1 MAYETVTKKSLGAR
15 LGDSLKGIITG
26 IILAALGIGLLFWNE
41 GNFIKTKKGLEEGAA
56 SVVSIQPDAVSAENN
71 GKLVHLSGPTGT
83 TETLTD
89 NQFGLHVT
97 DSVRLERKVEMFQW
111 TERSQEEKREKTGG
125 GIEIKTTYTY
135 AKVWSPDV
143 IDSSRFKD
151 PKYVGANPTTML
163 FENRSWTAGTVT
175 LGAFRLNPAQ
185 ISRISGSEPV
195 PLGQG
200 QLDALPDDVRARAQ
214 ISDRFIYFGANPQS
228 PQIGDVRV
236 SFSRVPV
243 AQVTIVARQNG
254 NTFEPHTTS
263 QGTKIDLFAMGALSA
278 GQMFQEAEK
287 LNVTTTWILRLVGFV
302 LILIG
307 FNMVFA
313 PLGVLASVLP
323 PAGAIV
329 RFGTGLLS
337 FVLTLPVSLITIA
350 VGWLAFRPVIGG
362 AILAAAL
369 LLPLAAIFLLRK
381 KKQPTP
387 AGTG

>member
-26 IILAALGIGLLFWNE
+26 LILVALGIGLLFWNE

-71 GKLVHLSGPTGT
+71 GKLVHLSGPTST

-89 NQFGLHVT
+89 TQLGLRVT
-97 DSVRLERKVEMFQW
+97 DSVRLDRKVEMFQW

-135 AKVWSPDV
+135 AKVWSPEV
-143 IDSSRFKD
+143 IDSSQFKD
-151 PKYVGANPTTML
+151 PQYVGANPTTML
-163 FENRSWTAGTVT
+163 FESRSWTAGMVT

-185 ISRISGSEPV
+185 ISRIRGEEPV
-195 PLGQG
+195 PVGQQ
-200 QLDALPDDVRARAQ
+200 QLDALPEELRTHAH
-214 ISDRFIYFGANPQS
+214 ISQPFLYFGANPQS
-228 PQIGDVRV
+228 PQIGDQRI

-243 AQVTIVARQNG
+243 TEITIVARQNG

-278 GQMFQEAEK
+278 GQMFQEAEE

-362 AILAAAL
+362 AILAAAV
-369 LLPLAAIFLLRK
+369 LLPLVAIFLFK
-381 KKQPTP
+381 KKKPL
-387 AGTG
+387 ANANLA

>member
-1 MAYETVTKKSLGAR
+1 
-15 LGDSLKGIITG
+15 
-26 IILAALGIGLLFWNE
+26 
-41 GNFIKTKKGLEEGAA
+41 
-56 SVVSIQPDAVSAENN
+56 
-71 GKLVHLSGPTGT
+71 
-83 TETLTD
+83 
-89 NQFGLHVT
+89 
-97 DSVRLERKVEMFQW
+97 MFQW

-135 AKVWSPDV
+135 AKVWSPEV
-143 IDSSRFKD
+143 IDSSQFKD
-151 PKYVGANPTTML
+151 PQYVGANPTTML
-163 FENRSWTAGTVT
+163 FESRSWTAGTVT

-185 ISRISGSEPV
+185 ISRIRGEEPV
-195 PLGQG
+195 PVGQQ
-200 QLDALPDDVRARAQ
+200 QLDALPEELRTYAH
-214 ISDRFIYFGANPQS
+214 ISQPFLYFGANPQS
-228 PQIGDVRV
+228 PQIGDQRI

-243 AQVTIVARQNG
+243 TEITIVARQNG

-263 QGTKIDLFAMGALSA
+263 QGTKIDLFSLGAISA
-278 GQMFQEAEK
+278 EQMFEELQQGNIT
-287 LNVTTTWILRLVGFV
+287 LTWLLRAVGFV

-323 PAGAIV
+323 PAAAIV

-387 AGTG
+387 AGTA